1 MLNDIQLAKIQRFV
15 NDKAMSNVVFEVIR
29 ESFLKPSKDR
39 SVENLAS
46 RFIAIEL
53 LNEAKKDLVRYADE
67 TSEETKEV
75 KQIGL

>member
-1 MLNDIQLAKIQRFV
+1 MLNDVQLAKIQRFV

>member
-1 MLNDIQLAKIQRFV
+1 MLNDAQIAKITRFV
-15 NDKAMSNVVFEVIR
+15 NDEAMFRAVFEVIKS
-29 ESFLKPSKDR
+29 SFLKPSKDR

-53 LNEAKKDLVRYADE
+53 LNEAKGDLVRYLDE